1 MKKID
6 VIIIGCGHAGLESAL
21 IIAKKNFKV
30 LLITNNIDNI
40 GNLSC
45 NPSIG
50 GTGKGNLVK
59 EINSLGGIMG
69 VIADKSGIQ
78 FKTLNLSKNQYEFS
92 TRIQVDRLKY
102 KKNTYKAIKSYKN
115 IIIKQET
122 VKKLLI
128 KNNNIKGV
136 KTNTKNYFSEIVIIT
151 TGTFLNGEIFIGFKK
166 YKGGR
171 INDLTSNNLAN
182 QLKEFNYYGGRLKTG
197 TPPRIEGKSIN
208 FSYMKKQ
215 KGDNNP
221 IPYFS
226 EKKNKKNIKQA
237 LCWITKTN
245 EKTHEIIKK
254 SLRKSPIFNKNL
266 SGVSPR
272 YCPSI
277 EDKIYKFYNKK
288 SHNIFVEPESIFF
301 SEYYPNGISTCL
313 PYKIQEKFLKS
324 IKGFENSKITRPGY
338 GVEYDFF
345 NPKGLK
351 KSLESKIIKGLFLAG
366 QINGTTG
373 YEEAAA
379 QGLIAGL
386 NALSLLKKKKEI
398 IINKNHSAI
407 GIMINDLIKN
417 GVDEPYRIL
426 TNKFN
431 NKILIRE
438 NNSMFRLFKYIKINK
453 INKNFINKIFYNKF
467 IFNLIKIKKINLNLL
482 NLNKIKYI
490 KILEENFLNKIKK
503 KNIYNDEYSYSMKN
517 KKNKNKYK
525 NFKIKNINY
534 FDIKEL
540 TKESRE
546 KLNKIKPKNLN
557 DLLKNSLINN
567 NTIKSIINKI
577 KN

>member
-6 VIIIGCGHAGLESAL
+6 VIIIGCGHAGLESAN
-21 IIAKKNFKV
+21 IIAKKNFKI

-59 EINSLGGIMG
+59 EIDSLGGVMG
-69 VIADKSGIQ
+69 IIADKSGIQ
-78 FKTLNLSKNQYEFS
+78 FKTLNLSKGQSNFS

-102 KKNTYKAIKSYKN
+102 KKNTYKIIKSYKN
-115 IIIKQET
+115 IIITQET

-128 KNNNIKGV
+128 NNNEIKGV
-136 KTNTKNYFSEIVIIT
+136 KTNIRNYFSELVIIT
-151 TGTFLNGEIFIGFKK
+151 TGTFLNGEIFIGLKK

-171 INDLTSNNLAN
+171 INDLTSNYLAN
-182 QLKEFNYYGGRLKTG
+182 QLKEFSFYGGRLKTG

-208 FSYMKKQ
+208 FLSMKKQ

-226 EKKNKKNIKQA
+226 KKNKKKIKQT

-254 SLRKSPIFNKNL
+254 SLKNSPIFNKNL
-266 SGVSPR
+266 SGISPR

-301 SEYYPNGISTCL
+301 SEYYPSGISTSL
-313 PYKIQEKFLKS
+313 PYKIQKKFLSS
-324 IKGFENSKITRPGY
+324 IEGFENSKITRPGY

-351 KSLESKIIKGLFLAG
+351 KSLESKIIKGLFFAG

-386 NALSLLKKKKEI
+386 NVLSILKKKKII
-398 IINKNHSAI
+398 IINKKSSCI
-407 GIMINDLIKN
+407 GLMINDLTKN
-417 GVDEPYRIL
+417 GIDEPYRIL

-438 NNSMFRLFKYIKINK
+438 DNSSERLLKYIFKNK
-453 INKNFINKIFYNKF
+453 INKNFINKIFYDKF
-467 IFNLIKIKKINLNLL
+467 IFNIIKIKKINLNNYIKLL
-482 NLNKIKYI
+482 EENYLNKINKKIYIYNKY
-490 KILEENFLNKIKK
+490 LNYIKK
-503 KNIYNDEYSYSMKN
+503 KEN
-517 KKNKNKYK
+517 KKYI

-534 FDIKEL
+534 FDIENL
-540 TKESRE
+540 NKESRE
-546 KLNKIKPKNLN
+546 KLNKIKPKYINE
-557 DLLKNSLINN
+557 LLKYSFINN
-567 NTIKSIINKI
+567 NIIKNIIKKI

>member
-6 VIIIGCGHAGLESAL
+6 VIIVGCGHAGLESAV
-21 IIAKKNFKV
+21 IIAKKKFKI

-59 EINSLGGIMG
+59 EINSLGGVMG
-69 VIADKSGIQ
+69 LLADKSGIQ
-78 FKTLNLSKNQYEFS
+78 FKILNTSKGQSNFS

-102 KKNTYKAIKSYKN
+102 KKNTYKILNSYKN

-128 KNNNIKGV
+128 INNEIKGV
-136 KTNTKNYFSEIVIIT
+136 KTNIKNYFSKIVVIT
-151 TGTFLNGEIFIGFKK
+151 TGTFLNGRIFIGFKK

-171 INDLTSNNLAN
+171 INDLTSNYLAN
-182 QLKEFNYYGGRLKTG
+182 QLKEFSFYGGRLKTG

-208 FSYMKKQ
+208 FLSMKKQ
-215 KGDNNP
+215 KGDYNP

-226 EKKNKKNIKQA
+226 KKKNKKNIKQA
-237 LCWITKTN
+237 LCWVTKTN
-245 EKTHEIIKK
+245 DKTHEIIKK
-254 SLRKSPIFNKNL
+254 SLEKSPIFNKNL
-266 SGVSPR
+266 NGISPR

-277 EDKIYKFYNKK
+277 EDKIYKFYKKK

-301 SEYYPNGISTCL
+301 SEYYPNGISTSL
-313 PYKIQEKFLKS
+313 PYKIQKKFLNS
-324 IKGFENSKITRPGY
+324 IKGFENSEITRPGY

-351 KSLESKIIKGLFLAG
+351 KSLESKIIKGLFFAG

-386 NALSLLKKKKEI
+386 NILSVLKKKKKI
-398 IINKNHSAI
+398 IINKKYSCI
-407 GIMINDLIKN
+407 GLMINDLIKN
-417 GVDEPYRIL
+417 GIDEPYRIL

-438 NNSMFRLFKYIKINK
+438 DNSSRRLFKYIIKTKIN
-453 INKNFINKIFYNKF
+453 NNFVNNFFYNKF
-467 IFNLIKIKKINLNLL
+467 IFNIIKIKKINLNNYLKIL
-482 NLNKIKYI
+482 GENYLNKIKEKIYI
-490 KILEENFLNKIKK
+490 NDKYINYIKK
-503 KNIYNDEYSYSMKN
+503 KN
-517 KKNKNKYK
+517 KKKQYK
-525 NFKIKNINY
+525 NFKIKNVNYCDIQSIN
-534 FDIKEL
+534 
-540 TKESRE
+540 KESRE
-546 KLNKIKPKNLN
+546 KLNKIKPEYIN
-557 DLLKNSLINN
+557 DLSKYSFINN
-567 NTIKSIINKI
+567 NMLKNIIKEI